1 MGTGKERVAV
11 GTEFFIAVDVFP
23 MDYPPTKFQWS
34 ALQIGQ
40 GSSIYILEIKQAISE
55 FSYASVSKRV

>member
-1 MGTGKERVAV
+1 M
-11 GTEFFIAVDVFP
+11 GTEFFIAVDVCP
-23 MDYPPTKFQWS
+23 VDYQPTKFQWS

-55 FSYASVSKRV
+55 FSYASVSK